1 MSYALVW
8 FKRDLRWQDH
18 AALAQAAQQGPVR
31 CIYVVEPEL
40 WLQPDAA
47 LQHFEFVRESLQAL
61 DAQLR
66 LQGGCVEVHTGELP
80 EVLSRIWQ
88 EAPFCQLHA
97 HQETGNGFTYAR
109 DLQVGAWCKA
119 HGVAWHE
126 TPQFGVVRGLKNRN
140 LWQPAWEQHMAE
152 PVQDVGEL
160 RFWQPLASTPD
171 SAWCTPTHMQA
182 PAHLQH
188 NPPLRQRGGRPLALA
203 TLHSFLHAR
212 SLGYRGGISS
222 PLSAP
227 DACSRLSAYLAWGC
241 ISMREVVQHTRAH
254 LAQLPPQAS
263 RHRAGLTGF
272 ISRLYWHC
280 HFIQKLESEPAIE
293 WHNMHRGYDGLR
305 EHDFNPAHLEALKA
319 ARTGWPMVDA
329 CVTMLRET
337 GWLNFRMRAMLVSVA
352 AYPLWLHWRPVGE
365 WLATQFLDYEPGIH
379 WSQLQMQSG
388 TTGINTTRVY
398 NPVKQAQDHDPHGRF
413 VRQWLPE
420 LRQVPDAWLFEPW
433 LMPHTM
439 QAHLGV
445 FVGSALAQPVVD
457 LTPAT
462 RQAKQRL
469 HSRRQTDDVK
479 AAKKAVVDKHAS
491 RKNWG
496 TQAGARST
504 PSRKATRPS
513 ADNIQ
518 AAKAQL
524 GFDF

>member
-1 MSYALVW
+1 
-8 FKRDLRWQDH
+8 
-18 AALAQAAQQGPVR
+18 
-31 CIYVVEPEL
+31 
-40 WLQPDAA
+40 
-47 LQHFEFVRESLQAL
+47 
-61 DAQLR
+61 
-66 LQGGCVEVHTGELP
+66 
-80 EVLSRIWQ
+80 
-88 EAPFCQLHA
+88 
-97 HQETGNGFTYAR
+97 
-109 DLQVGAWCKA
+109 VG
-119 HGVAWHE
+119 WHE
-126 TPQFGVVRGLKNRN
+126 YPQFGVVRVLKNRN
-140 LWQPAWEQHMAE
+140 LWQPAWERHMAE
-152 PVQDVGEL
+152 PVQNVGEL
-160 RFWQPLASTPD
+160 QFWHPLEHTASQRAMPETWRD
-171 SAWCTPTHMQA
+171 AGCGTWCTPSQMQA
-182 PAHLQH
+182 PLHLQH
-188 NPPLRQRGGRPLALA
+188 NPPLRQRGGRPLALD

-254 LAQLPPQAS
+254 IAQLPPQAS
-263 RHRAGLTGF
+263 RHRAGLTAF

-293 WHNMHRGYDGLR
+293 WRNMHRGYDGLR
-305 EHDFNPAHLEALKA
+305 EHDFNEANFEALKNA
-319 ARTGWPMVDA
+319 QTGWPMVDA

-398 NPVKQAQDHDPHGRF
+398 NPIKQAQDHDPHGRF
-413 VRQWLPE
+413 VRQWLPA
-420 LRQVPDAWLFEPW
+420 LRQVPDTWLFEPW
-433 LMPHTM
+433 LMPPTL

-445 FVGSALAQPVVD
+445 LVGNDTNRTTLPQPVVD
-457 LTPAT
+457 LAQAT
-462 RQAKQRL
+462 REAKQWL
-469 HSRRQTDDVK
+469 HSRRQTDEVK

-496 TQAGARST
+496 KRLST
-504 PSRKATRPS
+504 RRPS
-513 ADNIQ
+513 VATPTEQ
-518 AAKAQL
+518 QQL

>member
-1 MSYALVW
+1 MSYELVW

-18 AALAQAAQQGPVR
+18 AALAQAAQCGPVR

-61 DAQLR
+61 DDALR

-80 EVLSRIWQ
+80 DVLSRIWKQ
-88 EAPFCQLHA
+88 AAFRRLHA
-97 HQETGNGFTYAR
+97 HQETGNSFTYAR
-109 DLQVGAWCKA
+109 DLRVAAWCQA
-119 HGVAWHE
+119 HNVGWHE
-126 TPQFGVVRGLKNRN
+126 YQQFGVVRALKNRN
-140 LWQPAWEQHMAE
+140 IWQAAWERHMAE
-152 PVQDVGEL
+152 PVYDVGAL
-160 RFWQPLASTPD
+160 QFWQPSANTQQS
-171 SAWCTPTHMQA
+171 SIHEAMSGAWCTPSHMQA
-182 PAHLQH
+182 PSHLQH

-241 ISMREVVQHTRAH
+241 ISMREVVQQTRAH
-254 LAQLPPQAS
+254 IAELPPHAS
-263 RHRAGLTGF
+263 RHRAGLTAF

-293 WHNMHRGYDGLR
+293 WQNMHRGYDGLR
-305 EHDFNPAHLEALKA
+305 EHDDNAQHFEALKA

-398 NPVKQAQDHDPHGRF
+398 NPIKQAQDHDPHGRF
-413 VRQWLPE
+413 VRQWLPA
-420 LRQVPDAWLFEPW
+420 LRSVPDTWVFEPW
-433 LMPHTM
+433 LMPHTL
-439 QAHLGV
+439 QTHTGV
-445 FVGSALAQPVVD
+445 MVGSDIAHPVVNLAQ
-457 LTPAT
+457 AT
-462 RQAKQRL
+462 REAKQQL
-469 HSRRQTDDVK
+469 HSRRQTDEVK

-496 TQAGARST
+496 TQKSK
-504 PSRKATRPS
+504 RKAGPTAPT
-513 ADNIQ
+513 
-518 AAKAQL
+518 AAKQQL